1 MKFKNMVNESFQ
13 NVSINGVLYSLN
25 TDEKRIYTKAKEAE
39 GGKLMKDDLSEYDK
53 RIANDLVTRG
63 LLKRRK
69 NPQHKIYFM
78 TKGRRKNALD
88 NTIQQNTPPDKD
100 LEKWIAD
107 NEEKYKE
114 KYGKEYK
121 SKLMAKAWNK
131 FNGKKPLNEGWHYEI
146 DVDDIVYDLS
156 NSTTFTLNFDE
167 TDEDEIDLGSAVS
180 DEIND
185 WASAPIYDY
194 SWNVTNKWSDEEQD
208 EEDEEVWDGEDD
220 DEENTQKSQIN
231 ETENVDI
238 RPQFIRDMEEEIT
251 HVGDFWKNIYNH
263 NEYEVT
269 EIKKLIGTYGGY
281 SIKQPMYVLRS
292 VKNPI
297 ETPSELTRYVLER
310 DYVPV
315 EHEDWDGEDD
325 EEIEEN
331 YEPIEN
337 YPESV
342 KKATEEVS
350 KVGDEWHNIYNEKDY
365 KVIRIQQQEC
375 VFVDDENEFHKYLA
389 PMYVL
394 KNITDDEEINERLVS
409 GEILKRDYRLN
420 KTEDDWDGEDLDESY
435 SMAAREN
442 EFRDKLFQYILD
454 NCPEFRATFKSMTH
468 YNLEANYQKA
478 LSNQCLDWA
487 EEIISEYSFTIPEP
501 NNNEYYADI
510 DGYYVDLSELRNDWE
525 KQIRKRIKKDLPD
538 DTGDEKFWDGDEQLN
553 ETVYKSH
560 YRKGQMLRNVNT
572 GDLSTI
578 KHIIFNDGH
587 KEFIYEIETKK
598 TFSDGEEYNL
608 EEMVSEQHI
617 DDNYIPVKD
626 EDEEFWDGEDLEES
640 VSDDLYSHNEYNE
653 GDILIPNEKA
663 TALKDSKKEFKIKY
677 KMVDADTGDDSFIL
691 SWVDGVNGMDEHEV
705 GPFVK
710 EVLDTYFTNI
720 GPKEEEY
727 WDGEDDDEEINETLR
742 IAGVQLNES
751 EQSKNL
757 AKDLYEV
764 VVDSKEFLDE
774 WKENKGTEEGF
785 EDALKD
791 MCEEWAGD
799 ILDGNFTL
807 DRCYQDVTWLRLGR
821 LIINMDDIY
830 QDWSAFV
837 NEDSTSDNYIKE
849 PVWDGEDDDEPLTE
863 ARHFDIHVNNVVYDY
878 DLPESMNLEIL
889 MDDDYDEADLEN
901 EIQKKVEEEASFAIN
916 DYDYEV
922 VDEFDYN
929 PRMVGPNDEPEWDGE
944 DELNEVFKNAGVQL
958 NETKMVKVRVN
969 NISYDT
975 ETPEEFDTELTLPYS
990 CDSER
995 EIRDAI
1001 LYHIED
1007 SYGFHPRE
1015 FDYIIR
1021 NQWTDEDEYN
1031 RDDDDDYH
1039 RNHNY
1044 IEDEDN
1050 NENEDNNEDENMWDG
1065 EDLEESVNG
1074 NNRLSVTDYNYL
1086 LGRIPDT
1093 FGWRDRMYDNW
1104 GADVSNDSDSREKM
1118 LKQYLERI
1126 MGKLGSYIVKE
1137 KNPNH
1142 DSYFNLPSGALF
1154 DYIEFL
1160 NDFDKAELESP
1171 EGEWDGD
1178 DELDESISRNNAPK
1192 YNVGDIFEP
1201 KEKVGD
1207 KDNPFKS
1214 EGNLFEIE
1222 EVLDLRSLYDY
1233 VIKVANSD
1241 SEDRWKF
1248 SEEVLDVFFNNVDG
1262 GYWDGEDDDEELME
1276 TKPARLKHHTLEPDA
1291 QFAHISAERNNPLYE
1306 PVEGETK
1313 KIGKYK
1319 RTKREKQKA
1328 ENNRNTERLKQDIK
1342 DLGLSYIKTYGAWHE
1357 NDKTT
1362 NEKSF
1367 IVPNISKEDAMKLGK
1382 KYGQY
1387 SIIFKPSGKDV
1398 GSMYVTL
1405 DDDNYGMEDM
1415 QFIFN
1420 KEDGLEDVDSS
1431 IPLTNYSGYSGL
1443 KKNGHGYSFKYKEP
1457 KKDED

>member
-25 TDEKRIYTKAKEAE
+25 TDEKRIYTKAKEAD

-100 LEKWIAD
+100 LEKWVAD

-156 NSTTFTLNFDE
+156 NSTSFTLNFDE

-180 DEIND
+180 EEIND

-194 SWNVTNKWSDEEQD
+194 DWNVTNKWSDEEQA

-220 DEENTQKSQIN
+220 DEENTQQSQIN
-231 ETENVDI
+231 ETENDDI
-238 RPQFIRDMEEEIT
+238 RPQFIKDMEEEVT
-251 HVGDFWKNIYNH
+251 HVGDFWKNNYNH

-281 SIKQPMYVLRS
+281 SIKMPMYVLRS
-292 VKNPI
+292 VKNPV
-297 ETPSELTRYVLER
+297 ETPSEISRYTLYR
-310 DYVPV
+310 DYVPS
-315 EHEDWDGEDD
+315 EHEDWDGEDEDKD
-325 EEIEEN
+325 EELKEN
-331 YEPIEN
+331 YEPLEN
-337 YPESV
+337 YPERV
-342 KKATEEVS
+342 KKETEEVS
-350 KVGDEWHNIYNEKDY
+350 KVGDEWHNIYNDMDY
-365 KVIRIQQQEC
+365 RVKSIQHQEC
-375 VFVDDENEFHKYLA
+375 VFIDDKNEFHKYLA
-389 PMYVL
+389 PMYAL
-394 KNITDDEEINERLVS
+394 ENITDDLDDNQRLVS

-435 SMAAREN
+435 SMAVREN

-487 EEIISEYSFTIPEP
+487 GEIISEYSFTIPEP
-501 NNNEYYADI
+501 NDNEYYADI
-510 DGYYVDLSELRNDWE
+510 DGYFIDLSELRNDWE

-538 DTGDEKFWDGDEQLN
+538 DTGDEKFWDGEEQLN

-578 KHIIFNDGH
+578 KHIIFDDRY
-587 KEFIYEIETKK
+587 KEFIYKIETKK

-608 EEMVSEQHI
+608 EEMVLEQNI
-617 DDNYIPVKD
+617 DDYYIPVKD
-626 EDEEFWDGEDLEES
+626 ENEELWDGEDLEES

-653 GDILIPNEKA
+653 GDVLIPNEKA
-663 TALKDSKKEFKIKY
+663 TALKDSNKEFKIKY

-691 SWVDGVNGMDEHEV
+691 SWIDGVNGMDEHEV
-705 GPFVK
+705 GPFFK
-710 EVLDTYFTNI
+710 EVLDTYFTNM
-720 GPKEEEY
+720 GPKEDDY
-727 WDGEDDDEEINETLR
+727 WDGEDEDEEINETLR

-751 EQSKNL
+751 EKSKIL

-764 VVDSKEFLDE
+764 IIDSKEFLDE

-785 EDALKD
+785 EEALKD

-799 ILDGNFTL
+799 ILDGNFTI

-830 QDWSAFV
+830 QDWSAFI
-837 NEDSTSDNYIKE
+837 NEDSMSDNYIKE
-849 PVWDGEDDDEPLTE
+849 PVWDGEDDEEPLTE

-958 NETKMVKVRVN
+958 NETKMVKVCVN

-975 ETPEEFDTELTLPYS
+975 ETPEEFDTELALPYS
-990 CDSER
+990 CDSEE
-995 EIRDAI
+995 EIRNAI

-1007 SYGFHPRE
+1007 SYGFHPRD
-1015 FDYIIR
+1015 FDYTIR

-1031 RDDDDDYH
+1031 RNDDDDYH

-1050 NENEDNNEDENMWDG
+1050 NKDEDMWDG

-1126 MGKLGSYIVKE
+1126 MNKLGSYIVKE

-1178 DELDESISRNNAPK
+1178 DELDETVFGHNASK

-1276 TKPARLKHHTLEPDA
+1276 TKPARLKYHTLEPDA
-1291 QFAHISAERNNPLYE
+1291 QFAHISAERNNSLYE

-1319 RTKREKQKA
+1319 RIKREKQKA
-1328 ENNRNTERLKQDIK
+1328 ENNRNTEQLKQDIK